1 MITNNFKAS
10 IKPKYLWLL
19 LGALCS
25 IGLLVIY
32 LQTHASKVERE
43 ARLAANQVMKD
54 ELESELGDKTL
65 AEIKEMLSEQIESLD
80 DIASLASLRL
90 SAASSDDS
98 DDQEV
103 EPFIPPSAAD
113 IQAKFDQHLNSLAF
127 EQKIVGS
134 FSYVESDFHGYRF
147 NAVAPGY
154 DEYQYAPIHIETT
167 LVHFKDGSSMSP
179 KKTDD
184 ADSVIVNANKRIV
197 SVDLAATYTLPGTVK
212 HLTFTQPSKD
222 RQAGIALQSIEEGEI
237 TLTMPAGDADTLLN
251 VQAFNAQGKA
261 LKLNGRSSYTN
272 DAYYIEK
279 LNAFLMETVQRI
291 DDGKISDKKQLAS
304 YYIDNFPSKEQ
315 IAKEHPPETLATYQF
330 SGSPT
335 SIIVYLKPSSQQRTH
350 TFSITKTQDNYAN
363 GLTVATDEHLDL
375 YGLIDEQGQWL
386 IKPAYPRLH
395 QVADDYY
402 SISDTKGDNRI
413 YLLDHAAKTFTL
425 QPFHIMNA
433 ALHQN
438 RFLVINKDPSD
449 NLVKGLVDIKTHEI
463 ILPLKYYN
471 IEVND
476 PFITTLNYSKRKSS
490 DVPYR
495 EVYRLSDLQLILS
508 GEFYELETDNGIVI
522 VNSRI
527 RSAKALKSRETH
539 AMDGDGN
546 YLYSNYDIFNLDG
559 KRLNLEPYSE
569 IYDTFG
575 NDGLLLVTDIKDRNF
590 YIQRDGQTA
599 PLDLSSYQEIKPF
612 SNGLAAVKGSN
623 ELFGYINPQG
633 KLVIPFMYDQAG
645 TFSGGSAF
653 VSTDDQYLLIAKD
666 NTSIATFTGDLR
678 STTTGKD
685 SETARYTFVSSN
697 VDEDDIYTVY
707 NEKGEVVSQSK

>member
-1 MITNNFKAS
+1 MITDNVRAS

-65 AEIKEMLSEQIESLD
+65 AQIKDMLSEQIASLD
-80 DIASLASLRL
+80 DVSSLASLRL
-90 SAASSDDS
+90 SATASDER

-103 EPFIPPSAAD
+103 EPFIPPSAAE
-113 IQAKFDQHLNSLAF
+113 IQAKFDQHLDSLAF
-127 EQKIVGS
+127 GQKIVGS
-134 FSYVESDFHGYRF
+134 FSYVQSDFREYGF
-147 NAVAPGY
+147 NVIAPGY
-154 DEYQYAPIHIETT
+154 DEYQYAPVQIETT

-179 KKTDD
+179 KTTDD

-212 HLTFTQPSKD
+212 PLTFTEPSKD
-222 RQAGIALQSIEEGEI
+222 RQAGIALQSINAGEV
-237 TLTMPAGDADTLLN
+237 TLTLPAGDADTLLN

-261 LKLNGRSSYTN
+261 LKLNGQSSYTN
-272 DAYYIEK
+272 DAYYIEQ
-279 LNAFLMETVQRI
+279 LNAFLMTTVQRI
-291 DDGKISDKKQLAS
+291 DDGTISDKKQLAS
-304 YYIDNFPSKEQ
+304 YYIDNAPSKEA
-315 IAKEHPPETLATYQF
+315 IAKEHPPETLASYQF
-330 SGSPT
+330 SGNPT
-335 SIIVYLKPSSQQRTH
+335 SVIVYLKPSSRQRTH
-350 TFSITKTQDNYAN
+350 TFSITKTQHSYAN
-363 GLTVATDEHLDL
+363 GLTVAVDEHLDL

-402 SISDTKGDNRI
+402 DISDAKGDSRI
-413 YLLDHAAKTFTL
+413 YLLDRAVQTFTL

-433 ALHQN
+433 ELHQN

-476 PFITTLNYSKRKSS
+476 PFITTLNYSKRKGS
-490 DVPYR
+490 DVPHR
-495 EVYRLSDLQLILS
+495 EVYRLSDRQLILS
-508 GEFYELETDNGIVI
+508 GEFYEMETDNGIVI

-527 RSAKALKSRETH
+527 RSAKALKSRETQ

-546 YLYSNYDIFNLDG
+546 YLYSNYDIYNLDG

-575 NDGLLLVTDIKDRNF
+575 KDGLLLVTDIKDRNF

-599 PLDLSSYQEIKPF
+599 PLDLSSYEQLKPF
-612 SNGLAAVKGSN
+612 SNGLAAVKGSDD
-623 ELFGYINPQG
+623 LFGYIDTQG
-633 KLVIPFMYDQAG
+633 KRVIPFMYDDAG
-645 TFSGGSAF
+645 TFSGGTALAAEAG
-653 VSTDDQYLLIAKD
+653 VYRLIAPD
-666 NTSIATFTGDLR
+666 NQSVAAFAGDLR
-678 STTTGKD
+678 SSTTAKD
-685 SETARYTFVSSN
+685 GETARYTFVTAN
-697 VDEDDIYTVY
+697 GEDDDVYTVY
-707 NEKGEVVSQSK
+707 DQTGAVIPDAN